1 MVLHAPAGSRDVG
14 ARSDGAAS
22 IQGED
27 ETASY
32 VTVDALFWRGIEE
45 YHPTRVNT
53 SDAK

>member
-22 IQGED
+22 IPQAED

-45 YHPTRVNT
+45 YHPTRCEHF
-53 SDAK
+53 